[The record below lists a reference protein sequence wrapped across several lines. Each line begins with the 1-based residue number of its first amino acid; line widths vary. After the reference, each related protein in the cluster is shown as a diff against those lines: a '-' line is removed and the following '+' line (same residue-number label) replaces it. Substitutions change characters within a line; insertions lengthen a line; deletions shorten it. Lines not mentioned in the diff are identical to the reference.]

1 MSPSASL
8 HRCVT
13 SLCEL
18 LRDRRGTSLIEFGVA
33 APVLLIFLIG
43 ISDLGR
49 GLSERYRL
57 QQVVN
62 RSLEMVQASSALGF
76 SDLEAQ
82 AEAAA
87 GAGSDA
93 TVEQWLECGG
103 STRNWDDACPSGEPA
118 RYVKMTL
125 TRGFSPLFGNVGYPN
140 VQPDGTVRLTVHA
153 TLRVG

>member
-8 HRCVT
+8 RRCAG

-62 RSLEMVQASSALGF
+62 RSLEMAQANSNLGF

-87 GAGSDA
+87 GIGSDA
-93 TVEQWLECGG
+93 TIVQWLECGG
-103 STRNWDDACPSGEPA
+103 STRDWDDFCPNGEPA
-118 RYVKMTL
+118 RFVKMTL
-125 TRGFSPLFGNVGYPN
+125 TRGFSPLFGTVGYPS

-153 TLRVG
+153 TLRVS